1 MKRTLPLLLLCMMI
15 VFCGGCG
22 SSVDDDLLLVYIMDT
37 EGVTVAE
44 NGLYVSAGSDAVF
57 ALKIPTDY
65 ALKST
70 DYAGDY
76 RVTETGGTVTLTLF
90 DVQYPTRVRLQ
101 LVSKNYTIVYHANGG
116 AGIGDILS
124 ETAVSYSLKHHARPN
139 TSIGT
144 DLFRREGYTLVCW
157 NTEPDGSGA
166 RIGLGSRAT
175 VSQGQPLNL
184 YAQWLPWS
192 DAVDFT
198 TISQDGGITITG
210 YHGTDAVIV
219 IPEYIDGVPVTRI
232 IAGAFAYCTA
242 EKVVFPKT
250 MQVIEPGAFRN
261 CGLKKLTLFDNI
273 ESVPDDAFIECSDL
287 QTLYINAIEAP
298 YGYLFRRESVYA
310 DKIDMLI
317 LAQGKRKMVFY
328 GGCAMWYNL
337 DGPAMQNALG
347 SDYQVINVAINGTVN
362 SLVQMQILEAYM
374 EPGDILF
381 HAPELSSE
389 TQLFRVQDMRTQDEH
404 FWCGLEYNYD
414 LFALADLRQFRG
426 AFDSLTYYLSQKNKE
441 SSYLDSYRDSDD
453 HVYMDATGSVPFFR
467 EQTHNDLGD
476 EVFLDPGYIG
486 KENMDDLQAQYD
498 ALQAKGV
505 RIYVSYACVNMD
517 AVPEEQRGNVEQM
530 DAAFRS
536 AIQKMNGSVLISRL
550 GDFLFRQNDFY
561 DTNYHLLTE
570 QASQNTAV
578 WIRDLIVQMEKDGL
592 WTDEP

>member
-70 DYAGDY
+70 DYAGEY
-76 RVTETGGTVTLTLF
+76 RITEAGGTVTLTLF
-90 DVQYPTRVRLQ
+90 DVQYPTGVRLQ

-144 DLFRREGYTLVCW
+144 DMFQLDGHTLVCW
-157 NTEPDGSGA
+157 NTEPDGSGT
-166 RIGLGSRAT
+166 RVGLGSRVT

-192 DAVDFT
+192 DADDFT

-210 YHGTDAVIV
+210 YHGTDAVVV
-219 IPEYIDGVPVTRI
+219 IPESMDGVPVTQI
-232 IAGAFAYCTA
+232 AAGAFADCSV
-242 EKVVFPKT
+242 EEVVLPKT
-250 MQVIEPGAFRN
+250 MRYVEPGAFRN

-273 ESVPDDAFIECSDL
+273 ESIPDDAFIECSDL

-426 AFDSLTYYLSQKNKE
+426 TFDSLTYYLAQKNKE
-441 SSYLDSYRDSDD
+441 SSYLDYYRDSDD

-517 AVPEEQRGNVEQM
+517 AVPEVQRGNVEQM
-530 DAAFRS
+530 DAVFHS
-536 AIQKMNGSVLISRL
+536 AIQDMNGPVLISRL
-550 GDFLFRQNDFY
+550 GDFLFRQYDFY

-578 WIRDLIVQMEKDGL
+578 WIRDLMAQLEKDGL
-592 WTDEP
+592 WKVEP